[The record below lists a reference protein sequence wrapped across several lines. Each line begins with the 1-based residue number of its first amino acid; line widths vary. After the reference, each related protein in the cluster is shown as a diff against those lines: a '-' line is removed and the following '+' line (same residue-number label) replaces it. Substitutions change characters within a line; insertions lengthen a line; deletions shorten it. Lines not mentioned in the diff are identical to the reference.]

1 VTKHD
6 EYLHYAEACLGQ
18 AKKGASDATRES
30 WLQIAQQW
38 LEMIPPD
45 KAQELRAAFEKIA
58 GEKGTGQDQSDLSH

>member
-6 EYLHYAEACLGQ
+6 EYLHYAEACLRE
-18 AKKGASDATRES
+18 AKNAGSDAPRES
-30 WLQIAQQW
+30 WLRLAQQW

-58 GEKGTGQDQSDLSH
+58 REKGTGQDQSDRSH